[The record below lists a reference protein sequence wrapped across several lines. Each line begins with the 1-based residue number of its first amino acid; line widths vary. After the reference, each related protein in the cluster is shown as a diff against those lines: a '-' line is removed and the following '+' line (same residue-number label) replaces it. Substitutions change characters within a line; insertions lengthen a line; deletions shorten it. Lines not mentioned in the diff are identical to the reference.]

1 MAKNGK
7 NRKSDSVMM
16 LAVAGYVLFL
26 VVGFPAAER
35 AGGFY
40 PVLMVLAGIAVLFAI
55 VYCHSRVNAYVCPQ
69 CRRIF
74 KVSFLTDLLSLNG
87 GKLGKRLTCP
97 HCGFKGWMQETAPDE
112 E

>member
-1 MAKNGK
+1 MAKSGK
-7 NRKSDSVMM
+7 KRKSDSVTM

-40 PVLMVLAGIAVLFAI
+40 PALMILAGIATLFAI
-55 VYCHSRVNAYVCPQ
+55 VYYHSRVNAYVCPK
-69 CRRIF
+69 CRRKF
-74 KVSFLTDLLSLNG
+74 KISFLTDLLSLNG
-87 GKLGKRLTCP
+87 GKQGKRVTCP

-112 E
+112 K